1 MPAITIVTD
10 SGQSDEGYGFKPLSS
25 TVMAGINAAS
35 LSGKNCTLVSCPFG
49 WTRPFGQLSCPTSQV
64 EVLKRPL

>member
-35 LSGKNCTLVSCPFG
+35 LGGKNCTLGLVLLVE
-49 WTRPFGQLSCPTSQV
+49 RVLSVDSRV
-64 EVLKRPL
+64 RLVKWKF